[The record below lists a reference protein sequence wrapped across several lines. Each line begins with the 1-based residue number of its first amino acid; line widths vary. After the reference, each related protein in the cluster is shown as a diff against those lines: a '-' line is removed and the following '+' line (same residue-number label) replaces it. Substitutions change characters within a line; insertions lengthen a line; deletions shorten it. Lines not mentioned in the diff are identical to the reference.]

1 MHFNL
6 LHQLQLRYRERSVD
20 FMACGDTLRPRLH
33 SAFVSL
39 ASNSVNTKATLL
51 VRHKLH
57 GWLKVCDAEQ
67 RYPIIG
73 NPLLLDYT
81 LLWQAVIH
89 TLAEADSWP
98 SDEEKLRRK
107 LERQMKRRA
116 EIAEARRRNFYIV

>member
-1 MHFNL
+1 MLFNH
-6 LHQLQLRYRERSVD
+6 LHQLQLRYREHSVE

-33 SAFVSL
+33 SAFVAL
-39 ASNSVNTKATLL
+39 AGSFANIKAHLL
-51 VRHKLH
+51 VRHRLH

-67 RYPIIG
+67 RYPIID
-73 NPLLLDYT
+73 NPLLLDCPH
-81 LLWQAVIH
+81 LWQAVIH

-116 EIAEARRRNFYIV
+116 EIAEARRNRFRLV